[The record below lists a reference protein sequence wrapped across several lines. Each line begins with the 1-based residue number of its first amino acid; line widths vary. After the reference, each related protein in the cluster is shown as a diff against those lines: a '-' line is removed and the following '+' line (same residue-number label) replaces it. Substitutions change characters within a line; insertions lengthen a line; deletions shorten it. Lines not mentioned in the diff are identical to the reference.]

1 MTGFVAGTL
10 VHTDKGLVPIQEIKV
25 GDWVLSRHESG
36 TGSTEY
42 KQVVN
47 TFKSDVKRP
56 VMSPLAIVQIFCT
69 EEHPFWVKDRGWVPA
84 NQIDYADEIEYLVH
98 LPHSDVH
105 DLGRYDHVRG
115 MDSIENMG
123 FHIWDSG
130 IENLAIIPKTN
141 EWKYNSEIHY
151 GYELVDFSL
160 GKPRMVLLDDYDDVG
175 LATFVDSSWFSPDR
189 ISDED
194 KSDYLLL
201 YKDKDKELITKYWE
215 LFNSGI
221 GYGGIGKPYSTYV
234 YNIEVKDFHTYF
246 VGEEGIWVHC

>member
-1 MTGFVAGTL
+1 
-10 VHTDKGLVPIQEIKV
+10 
-25 GDWVLSRHESG
+25 
-36 TGSTEY
+36 
-42 KQVVN
+42 
-47 TFKSDVKRP
+47 
-56 VMSPLAIVQIFCT
+56 MSPLAIVQIFCT